1 MSEDVY
7 TKLREFLDALPG
19 GFPAT
24 DSGIEI
30 KILKKL
36 YTPEEAKLTMQLK
49 EEPEN
54 SYDIASRIGKDE
66 AELTKKLEEMAQ
78 KGLIYRVREGEKK
91 LYQAF
96 QFLVGIYEF
105 QLNHLDQEFC
115 ELFEEYLPHY
125 AMSMAAFK
133 TSQMRTIPIGSAVNV
148 TSGVAQYNSVRE
160 LIKDKELTAVAQCI
174 CKKEQGLLGNECSYP
189 QEVCLLFGDFAQ
201 YFIDNEMARKID
213 LKETLKVLDA
223 AEESGLVLKPNNAQ
237 NVDAICCCCP
247 CCCPGL
253 KLPKMFDRPADIIT
267 TDYQSKIDPE
277 LCTACEE
284 CMERC
289 PMDAVR
295 LNDDFAEIIDGRC
308 IGCGVCIP
316 TCPAEAISLV
326 AKSGME
332 PPPTDFRET
341 LHRLKAERGLA

>member
-7 TKLREFLDALPG
+7 TKLREFLDAMPG

-24 DSGIEI
+24 DSGVEI

-49 EEPEN
+49 EEPE
-54 SYDIASRIGKDE
+54 SVSDIAARLGMDE
-66 AELTKKLEEMAQ
+66 AELTKKLEDMAQ
-78 KGLIYRVREGEKK
+78 NGLIYRVREGEKK

-105 QLNHLDQEFC
+105 QLKNLDQEFC
-115 ELFEEYLPHY
+115 ELFEEYMPHY

-133 TSQMRTIPIGSAVNV
+133 TGQMRTIPLGSAVEV

-160 LIKDKELTAVAQCI
+160 LIKDKEFIAVAQCI
-174 CKKEQGLLGNECSYP
+174 CKKEQGLLGNKCSYP
-189 QEVCLLFGDFAQ
+189 QEVCILCGDFAQ
-201 YFIDNEMARKID
+201 YFVDNGMARQID
-213 LKETLKVLDA
+213 LKETLKILDI

-237 NVDAICCCCP
+237 NIDALCCCCP

-253 KLPKMFDRPADIIT
+253 RLPKMFDRPADIIISH
-267 TDYQSKIDPE
+267 YESKIDSE
-277 LCTACEE
+277 LCTACET
-284 CMERC
+284 CVERC
-289 PMDAVR
+289 PMDAVK
-295 LNDDFAEIIDGRC
+295 LNGDAAEIIDGRC

-316 TCPAEAISLV
+316 TCPGEAISLA
-326 AKSGME
+326 AKPGME
-332 PPPTDFRET
+332 PPPTDFKET
-341 LHRLKAERGLA
+341 LDRLKAERGLT